1 MENKNFSWDSFL
13 VPYELAIEGF
23 IVKFES
29 IKKQYILN
37 RLYNPIEIVTG
48 RVKTVNS
55 ILEKAERL
63 KIEFKDIP
71 EKVFDIAGI
80 RITCKYIPDV
90 YQVLELIKSRKDI
103 NIILVKDYVKK
114 PKPSG
119 YRFLHVIG
127 KYNVETLNG
136 QSPIYLEFQI
146 RTHAMHLWASIE
158 HELKYKY
165 QRNIPSTVQ
174 DRLFKA
180 GIAAKKVDVEM
191 SKIKET
197 MDKLESKNGIV
208 TAPQTLEEK
217 EITIHTLRKWD
228 NEIFF

>member
-1 MENKNFSWDSFL
+1 MENKNFSWDGFL

-37 RLYNPIEIVTG
+37 NLYNPIEIVTG

-63 KIEFKDIP
+63 QVDFDDIP
-71 EKVFDIAGI
+71 EKIFDIAGI

-90 YQVLELIKSRKDI
+90 YQVLDLIKSRKDI
-103 NIILVKDYVKK
+103 NIISIKDYVKK
-114 PKPSG
+114 AKPSG
-119 YRFLHVIG
+119 YRSLHIIG

-136 QSPIYLEFQI
+136 QFPIYLEFQI

-180 GIAAKKVDVEM
+180 GVAAKKVDVEM

-197 MDKLESKNGIV
+197 MDKLEAKNGIT
-208 TAPQTLEEK
+208 TAPQLLQEK
-217 EITIHTLRKWD
+217 EITIHTLRKWY
-228 NEIFF
+228 NEIFV

>member
-1 MENKNFSWDSFL
+1 MENKNFNWDSFL

-37 RLYNPIEIVTG
+37 NLYNPIEIVTG

-63 KIEFKDIP
+63 KVDFGDIP
-71 EKVFDIAGI
+71 DKIFDIAGI

-90 YQVLELIKSRKDI
+90 YKVMELINSRKDV
-103 NIILVKDYVKK
+103 NIISIKDYVKK

-119 YRFLHVIG
+119 YRSLHIIA
-127 KYNVETLNG
+127 KYNVETLGG

-197 MDKLESKNGIV
+197 MDKLEAKNGI
-208 TAPQTLEEK
+208 TIAPQMLEEK
-217 EITIHTLRKWD
+217 EITIHSLRKW
-228 NEIFF
+228 

>member
-1 MENKNFSWDSFL
+1 MEKIKFNWESFL

-23 IVKFES
+23 VVKFES

-37 RLYNPIEIVTG
+37 GLYNPIEIVTG
-48 RVKTVNS
+48 RVKTVES

-63 KIEFKDIP
+63 KVDFNDIP
-71 EKVFDIAGI
+71 EKIFDIAGI

-90 YQVLELIKSRKDI
+90 YQVFDLIKSRKDI
-103 NIILVKDYVKK
+103 NIISVKDYVKK

-119 YRFLHVIG
+119 YRSLHVIG
-127 KYNVETLNG
+127 QYNVETLNG
-136 QSPIYLEFQI
+136 QFPIYLEFQI

-197 MDKLESKNGIV
+197 MDKLEGKNGLV
-208 TAPQTLEEK
+208 TALPIMEEK
-217 EITIHTLRKWD
+217 EITIHTLRK
-228 NEIFF
+228 

>member
-1 MENKNFSWDSFL
+1 MENKNFSWDGFL

-37 RLYNPIEIVTG
+37 NLYNPIEIVTG

-63 KIEFKDIP
+63 QVDFDDIP
-71 EKVFDIAGI
+71 EKIFDIAGI

-90 YQVLELIKSRKDI
+90 YQVLDLIKSRKDI
-103 NIILVKDYVKK
+103 NIISIKDYVKK
-114 PKPSG
+114 AKPSG
-119 YRFLHVIG
+119 YRSLHIIG

-136 QSPIYLEFQI
+136 QFPIYLEFQI

-180 GIAAKKVDVEM
+180 GVAAKKVDVEM

-197 MDKLESKNGIV
+197 MDKLEAKNGIT
-208 TAPQTLEEK
+208 TAPQLLQEK
-217 EITIHTLRKWD
+217 EITIHTLRK
-228 NEIFF
+228 